1 MLGSVQS
8 AVNGTTYSR
17 SVGFNAATDQVTI
30 ACWFAINAFNSF
42 NVLWSCDNGSGF
54 LSPFTDSTHTNN
66 LVIDHAGTGS
76 TFTNWINFGTP
87 PTATWLFLA
96 VTTTTTSAP
105 VVAYYGV
112 AGQKLLRAASTVN
125 FGGFPSSTL
134 TFFDESAGDATTNG
148 RAAELVIC
156 SGPTGALSWPQIEAL
171 YRKPRG
177 ELPVVPGLYAYL
189 PFDGAGVRGGLDR
202 SGRGNHFTAAGTSV
216 LRSEDT
222 IPLWTSPK
230 SFSFL
235 RANAVAG
242 GGSNTPMT
250 ISATQTQ
257 TPSVARAV
265 GLIRSLS
272 QTQTASR
279 ARAVGRPLSVT
290 QAQSTGASPTLGPIG
305 MSLSATQT
313 QTPTRARS
321 VGRVLSLTASGV
333 PSLARNIGRPRS
345 ATETQTPILA
355 QSRALTLT
363 VTQVQSSTVAR
374 AGSRALS
381 AVQSQTPAMV
391 RALTRPLPVA
401 QAQTPTLA
409 RNVGLPRSATQFQTP
424 SRSRALGRSFSLVQA
439 QSPDVS
445 TGGAGTMTLSAGQT
459 QTPSLRRALA
469 RLLAATNA
477 QAPSLTRA
485 LPRVL
490 TATQAQTPSLI
501 KGNSY
506 FKNLSATTTQTPA
519 RQLALGRI
527 LATTQMQTPAMARA
541 LGLRRQVVV
550 VASPSVARA
559 IPKALAATQT
569 QSASVLRGN
578 GYFKT
583 LSATQVQVPTRG
595 AIALGR
601 PFLVVQAQSPR
612 LVRDLAR
619 LLVVVEH
626 QLPTVDYDIPAGA
639 IFVPADELRRAVLR
653 YHPRKAQ
660 IVSSEQIIATL
671 EIARGTRIDFDFD
684 ARPWL
689 AGTALLMAFAPSPDA
704 GDPVT
709 YEPANIYG
717 GKDVKLWAS
726 VPSDAKR
733 GPYRVPVDIADD
745 QGRTDRVF
753 FQMRVL

>member
-112 AGQKLLRAASTVN
+112 AGQKLSRAASTVN

-305 MSLSATQT
+305 LSLSATQT
-313 QTPTRARS
+313 QTPSRARS

-391 RALTRPLPVA
+391 RALARPLPVA

-409 RNVGLPRSATQFQTP
+409 RNVGLPRSVTQVQTP

-445 TGGAGTMTLSAGQT
+445 TGGAGTMTLSTGQT
-459 QTPSLRRALA
+459 QTPSFRRALA
-469 RLLAATNA
+469 RLLAATA
-477 QAPSLTRA
+477 VQSPALART
-485 LPRVL
+485 LPRIL
-490 TATQAQTPSLI
+490 TVTQAQTPSLL

-506 FKNLSATTTQTPA
+506 FKNLSANATQTPA
-519 RQLALGRI
+519 RLLAVGRVLALAQTQI
-527 LATTQMQTPAMARA
+527 PTTKRA
-541 LGLRRQVVV
+541 IDLRWQVVV
-550 VASPSVARA
+550 VASSSVAKS
-559 IPKALAATQT
+559 IPKALAAGQLQT
-569 QSASVLRGN
+569 PSVLRGN

-583 LSATQVQVPTRG
+583 LSATQNQVPSRQL
-595 AIALGR
+595 AFGR
-601 PFLVVQAQSPR
+601 PFLVTQAQAPA